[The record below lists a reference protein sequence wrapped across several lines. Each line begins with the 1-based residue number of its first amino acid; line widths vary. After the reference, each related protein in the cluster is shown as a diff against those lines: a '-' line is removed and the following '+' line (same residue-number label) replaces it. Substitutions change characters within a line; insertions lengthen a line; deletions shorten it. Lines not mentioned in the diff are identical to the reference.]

1 MKKYFTFK
9 FLGVLLIAAAV
20 SSCQKD
26 QGETSLTQTSSA
38 REEGSVSGQAVALA
52 ANNISGLIS
61 EESGEDLREN
71 YHNRNARSGNETEY
85 VAFSVKDLS
94 NYLALIRSKYKSD
107 SVYVS
112 FGVYDEKTA
121 VKRKDVGR
129 TTIFFMGKNNVSKA
143 GKIRSQ
149 NDALDDGTGFGSNYL
164 NHGTI
169 YP

>member
-1 MKKYFTFK
+1 MKKYFTIK
-9 FLGVLLIAAAV
+9 FLGILLLAAAV

-26 QGETSLTQTSSA
+26 QGEASLTQTTSA
-38 REEGSVSGQAVALA
+38 REEGSVSGQAVA

-61 EESGEDLREN
+61 EESGEGLREN
-71 YHNRNARSGNETEY
+71 YHNKNARSGNETEY
-85 VAFSVKDLS
+85 VAFSVKDLA
-94 NYLALIRSKYKSD
+94 NYLSLIRSKYKSD

-121 VKRKDVGR
+121 VNKKDVGR

-143 GKIRSQ
+143 GRIRSQ
-149 NDALDDGTGFGSNYL
+149 DDTGDGDGSNYL
-164 NHGTI
+164 NHGNI

>member
-1 MKKYFTFK
+1 MKKYFTIK

-26 QGETSLTQTSSA
+26 QGDTTLMQTSGTQ
-38 REEGSVSGQAVALA
+38 EEGRVSGQAIT

-61 EESGEDLREN
+61 EESGENLREN
-71 YHNRNARSGNETEY
+71 YHNKNARSGNETEY

-121 VKRKDVGR
+121 VNKKNIGR

-143 GKIRSQ
+143 GRIRSQ
-149 NDALDDGTGFGSNYL
+149 DDTGEDNGDGSNYL
-164 NHGTI
+164 NHGNI

>member
-1 MKKYFTFK
+1 MKKYFTMK

-26 QGETSLTQTSSA
+26 QGENSLTQTSSA
-38 REEGSVSGQAVALA
+38 QEEGSVSGQAVA

-61 EESGEDLREN
+61 EASGEELREN
-71 YHNRNARSGNETEY
+71 YHNKNARSGNETEY

-107 SVYVS
+107 SIYVS
-112 FGVYDEKTA
+112 FGVYTEKTA
-121 VKRKDVGR
+121 VSKKDIGR

-149 NDALDDGTGFGSNYL
+149 DDTEDDGTGFGSNYL

>member
-1 MKKYFTFK
+1 MKKYFTMK
-9 FLGVLLIAAAV
+9 FLGVLLIAATV

-26 QGETSLTQTSSA
+26 QGENSLTQTSSA
-38 REEGSVSGQAVALA
+38 REEGSVSGQAVA

-61 EESGEDLREN
+61 EESGEELREN
-71 YHNRNARSGNETEY
+71 YHNKNARSGNETEY

-112 FGVYDEKTA
+112 FGTYTEKTA
-121 VKRKDVGR
+121 VNKKDIGR

-149 NDALDDGTGFGSNYL
+149 NDTEDDGTGFGSNYL

>member
-1 MKKYFTFK
+1 MKKYFTMK
-9 FLGVLLIAAAV
+9 FLGILLVAAAV

-38 REEGSVSGQAVALA
+38 QEEGSVSGQAVA

-61 EESGEDLREN
+61 EESGEGLREN
-71 YHNRNARSGNETEY
+71 YHNKNARSGNETEY

-94 NYLALIRSKYKSD
+94 NYLSLIRSKYKSD

-112 FGVYDEKTA
+112 FGAYDEKTA
-121 VKRKDVGR
+121 VKKKDIGR

-149 NDALDDGTGFGSNYL
+149 DDFLDDGTGGSNYL

>member
-1 MKKYFTFK
+1 MKKYFTIK

-26 QGETSLTQTSSA
+26 QGDTTLMQASGTQ
-38 REEGSVSGQAVALA
+38 EEGRVSGQAIT

-61 EESGEDLREN
+61 EESGENLREN
-71 YHNRNARSGNETEY
+71 YHNKNARSGNETEY

-121 VKRKDVGR
+121 VNKKNIGR

-143 GKIRSQ
+143 GRIRSQ
-149 NDALDDGTGFGSNYL
+149 DDTGEDNGDGSNYL

>member
-1 MKKYFTFK
+1 MKKYFTMK
-9 FLGVLLIAAAV
+9 FLGILLVAAAV

-26 QGETSLTQTSSA
+26 QGETSLTQTSST
-38 REEGSVSGQAVALA
+38 REEGSVSGQAVA

-61 EESGEDLREN
+61 EESGEGLREN
-71 YHNRNARSGNETEY
+71 YHSKNARSGNETEY

-121 VKRKDVGR
+121 VKKRDIGR

-149 NDALDDGTGFGSNYL
+149 DDVLDDGTGNGSNYL
-164 NHGTI
+164 NHGNI

>member
-1 MKKYFTFK
+1 MKKYFTMK

-26 QGETSLTQTSSA
+26 QGENSLTQTSSA
-38 REEGSVSGQAVALA
+38 KEEGSVSGQAVA

-61 EESGEDLREN
+61 EASGEELREN
-71 YHNRNARSGNETEY
+71 YYNKKRSGNETEY

-121 VKRKDVGR
+121 VNKKDIGR

-149 NDALDDGTGFGSNYL
+149 DDVLDDGTGFGSNYL
-164 NHGTI
+164 NHGNI

>member
-1 MKKYFTFK
+1 MKKYFTIK
-9 FLGVLLIAAAV
+9 LLGVLLIAAAV

-26 QGETSLTQTSSA
+26 QGENVLTQTSSA
-38 REEGSVSGQAVALA
+38 KEEGSVSGQAVA

-61 EESGEDLREN
+61 EESGEELREN
-71 YHNRNARSGNETEY
+71 YHNKNARSGNETEY

-107 SVYVS
+107 SIYVS
-112 FGVYDEKTA
+112 FGVYNEKTA
-121 VKRKDVGR
+121 VNKKDVGR

-149 NDALDDGTGFGSNYL
+149 DDVLDDGTGFG
-164 NHGTI
+164 
-169 YP
+169 

>member
-1 MKKYFTFK
+1 MKKYFTMK
-9 FLGVLLIAAAV
+9 FLGVLLIAATV

-26 QGETSLTQTSSA
+26 QGENSLTQTSSA
-38 REEGSVSGQAVALA
+38 REEGSVSGQAVA

-61 EESGEDLREN
+61 EESGEELREN
-71 YHNRNARSGNETEY
+71 YHNKNARSGNETEY

-112 FGVYDEKTA
+112 FGVYTEKTA
-121 VKRKDVGR
+121 VNKKDIGR

-149 NDALDDGTGFGSNYL
+149 DDVLDDGTGFGSNYL
-164 NHGTI
+164 NHGNI